1 MNEFAY
7 ENLHIIITGH
17 DDDHPLLEQ
26 MSSDNDELNC
36 FGISKMT
43 MSSIID
49 SMNLSI
55 VWLGSQQP
63 NGSWFSFSF
72 ELVAERSACSNRRKT
87 APDWQHLGLSPAA
100 EKLPAGA

>member
-55 VWLGSQQP
+55 V
-63 NGSWFSFSF
+63 
-72 ELVAERSACSNRRKT
+72 
-87 APDWQHLGLSPAA
+87 
-100 EKLPAGA
+100 